1 MTWDGEERRSLP
13 PEKILEIA
21 RGGHGRPEWDG
32 RRITIAV
39 IGAGILIFQAAA
51 LLGHST
57 LGDRQRDEMERS
69 EQFRRTVSCF
79 LVEITQP
86 DPARDRVDVLTRCGL
101 IGAVP
106 QPVEE

>member
-21 RGGHGRPEWDG
+21 RGGNRPEWDG
-32 RRITIAV
+32 RRITIAI
-39 IGAGILIFQAAA
+39 IGIGILVFQAAA

-57 LGDRQRDEMERS
+57 LGDRQNDETERS

-86 DPARDRVDVLTRCGL
+86 DPDRDRVDILTRCGL

-106 QPVEE
+106 QQTEE

>member
-1 MTWDGEERRSLP
+1 MSWDGIERRSLP

-21 RGGHGRPEWDG
+21 RGGERPAWDG
-32 RRITIAV
+32 RRIVIAV
-39 IGAGILIFQAAA
+39 LGAGVLIFQAAA

-57 LGDRQRDEMERS
+57 LSDRQNDEMERS

-86 DPARDRVDVLTRCGL
+86 DPDRDRVDVLTRCGL

-106 QPVEE
+106 QPPEE